1 MNMSVL
7 EVSHLNSESAYWR
20 TQEMLVL
27 QQVTSLA
34 SKQLD
39 TKIVFREI
47 LHLMSELLGLNRG
60 RIILLEDNQKF
71 GSIKY
76 SYGLTKQE
84 VERGRY
90 AIGEGITG
98 SVLQTGQ
105 TIIVQNI
112 DEDQNFLGRTVKR
125 EHLPQE
131 IVSFY
136 AIPIQVNYITVGVLA
151 CHRIRMRRRMISDDL
166 AILKILTTIISQILH
181 MHQYIEKQTSVL
193 TLQNDWLKK
202 MFHSDSTR
210 YGIVGKSQQVLKAIT
225 MIEQVSQANASVL
238 LLGESGTGKELFAR
252 ALHLAS
258 PRREE
263 PFIKVNC
270 AAIPDTLFESELF
283 GYEKGA
289 FTGAVNM
296 RAGFFE
302 QANGGTIFLDEIG
315 EMPMQMQ
322 TKLLRTLQ
330 EGTLTRLGGKSEI
343 KISVRVV
350 AATNRDL
357 AHEVQ
362 LGNFRQDLFYRLNVI
377 PIQLPSLAQ
386 RRTDIPLLAMY
397 FLNKTNQNNQKNVH
411 LTQSALDQLQLH
423 TWPGNIRELSNFI
436 ERLVLLTD
444 RTIVDAEEIQ
454 FFLAQSKSDFLQK
467 PAFHSSTPIKPSYM
481 NQPDHSYMPQ
491 STDQQFTIRPYA
503 KADSHD
509 MEALNCV
516 LQQAG
521 GNKTRAA
528 QLLGMTAR
536 QFSYRLAKLNEQ
548 NV

>member
-7 EVSHLNSESAYWR
+7 EVSQLNSEAAYWR

-39 TKIVFREI
+39 TGIVFREI

-60 RIILLEDNQKF
+60 RIVLLEDNKKF
-71 GSIKY
+71 GSIKHA
-76 SYGLTKQE
+76 YGLTQEE

-90 AIGEGITG
+90 ALGEGITG
-98 SVLQTGQ
+98 RVLQMGQ

-112 DEDQNFLGRTVKR
+112 DEDQSFLGRTVKR
-125 EHLPQE
+125 EHLPQD
-131 IVSFY
+131 IISFY

-151 CHRIRMRRRMISDDL
+151 CHRIRMRRRMMSDDL
-166 AILKILTTIISQILH
+166 SILKILTTIISQILH
-181 MHQYIEKQTSVL
+181 MQQHIEKQTNAL

-210 YGIVGKSQQVLKAIT
+210 YGIVGKSPQVLKAIST
-225 MIEQVSQANASVL
+225 IEQVSQANASVL

-270 AAIPDTLFESELF
+270 AAIPENLFESELF
-283 GYEKGA
+283 GHEKGA
-289 FTGAVNM
+289 FTGAVSM

-315 EMPMQMQ
+315 EMPMPMQ

-357 AHEVQ
+357 AHEVNI
-362 LGNFRQDLFYRLNVI
+362 GNFRQDLFYRLNVI
-377 PIQLPSLAQ
+377 PIQLPSLSQ
-386 RRTDIPLLAMY
+386 RKTDIPLLAMY
-397 FLNKTNQNNQKNVH
+397 FLNKTNQNNQRNVH
-411 LTQSALDQLQLH
+411 LTQSALDQLHLH

-436 ERLVLLTD
+436 ERLVLLSEKSL
-444 RTIVDAEEIQ
+444 VDAEDIQ
-454 FFLAQSKSDFLQK
+454 FFLSQNKSENIQLPKKTNFSQHL
-467 PAFHSSTPIKPSYM
+467 S
-481 NQPDHSYMPQ
+481 QPPLHQPFAHAYQHDSAY
-491 STDQQFTIRPYA
+491 SVRPYA
-503 KADSHD
+503 RADSHEKED
-509 MEALNCV
+509 LMNA

-548 NV
+548 NM

>member
-1 MNMSVL
+1 MNISIQ
-7 EVSHLNSESAYWR
+7 EISQLNSEAAYWR

-60 RIILLEDNQKF
+60 RIVLIEDNKKF
-71 GSIKY
+71 GSIKHA
-76 SYGLTKQE
+76 YGLTPQE

-90 AIGEGITG
+90 AMGEGITG
-98 SVLQTGQ
+98 RVLQMGQ

-125 EHLPQE
+125 EHLPQK

-136 AIPIQVNYITVGVLA
+136 AIPIQVNYITVGVLG
-151 CHRIRMRRRMISDDL
+151 CHRIRMRRRMMSDDL
-166 AILKILTTIISQILH
+166 SILKILTTIISQILH
-181 MHQYIEKQTSVL
+181 MQQHIEKQTNAL

-210 YGIVGKSQQVLKAIT
+210 YGIVGKSPQVLKAIST
-225 MIEQVSQANASVL
+225 IEQVSQANASVL

-263 PFIKVNC
+263 AFIKVNC
-270 AAIPDTLFESELF
+270 AAIPENLFESELF
-283 GYEKGA
+283 GHEKGA
-289 FTGAVNM
+289 FTGAVGM

-315 EMPMQMQ
+315 EMPMAMQ

-343 KISVRVV
+343 KISVRIV

-357 AHEVQ
+357 AHEVNI
-362 LGNFRQDLFYRLNVI
+362 GNFRQDLFYRLNVI
-377 PIQLPSLAQ
+377 PIKLPSLSQ
-386 RRTDIPLLAMY
+386 RKTDIPLLTMY
-397 FLNKTNQNNQKNVH
+397 FLNKTNQTNQRNIH

-436 ERLVLLTD
+436 ERLVLLCEKSL
-444 RTIVDAEEIQ
+444 VDADDIQ
-454 FFLAQSKSDFLQK
+454 FFLSQNKAENIQLGNRSNFTNHTPQMSMIQPF
-467 PAFHSSTPIKPSYM
+467 SSSY
-481 NQPDHSYMPQ
+481 PY
-491 STDQQFTIRPYA
+491 DQQFAVRHYA
-503 KADSHD
+503 RADSHEKED
-509 MEALNCV
+509 LMSAL
-516 LQQAG
+516 QRAG

-548 NV
+548 TS

>member
-1 MNMSVL
+1 MNISIQ
-7 EVSHLNSESAYWR
+7 EISQLNSEAAYWR

-60 RIILLEDNQKF
+60 RIVLIEDNKKF
-71 GSIKY
+71 GSIKHA
-76 SYGLTKQE
+76 YGLTPQE

-90 AIGEGITG
+90 AMGEGITG
-98 SVLQTGQ
+98 RVLQMGQ

-125 EHLPQE
+125 EHLPQK

-151 CHRIRMRRRMISDDL
+151 CHRIRMRRRMMSDDL
-166 AILKILTTIISQILH
+166 SILKILTTIISQILH
-181 MHQYIEKQTSVL
+181 MQQHIEKQTNAL

-210 YGIVGKSQQVLKAIT
+210 YGIVGKSPQVLKAIST
-225 MIEQVSQANASVL
+225 IEQVSQANASVL

-263 PFIKVNC
+263 AFIKVNC
-270 AAIPDTLFESELF
+270 AAIPENLFESELF
-283 GYEKGA
+283 GHEKGA
-289 FTGAVNM
+289 FTGAVGM

-315 EMPMQMQ
+315 EMPMAMQ

-343 KISVRVV
+343 KISVRIV

-357 AHEVQ
+357 AHEVNI
-362 LGNFRQDLFYRLNVI
+362 GNFRQDLFYRLNVI
-377 PIQLPSLAQ
+377 PIQLPSLSQ
-386 RRTDIPLLAMY
+386 RKTDIPLLTMY
-397 FLNKTNQNNQKNVH
+397 FLNKTNQTNQRNIH

-436 ERLVLLTD
+436 ERLVLLCEKSL
-444 RTIVDAEEIQ
+444 VDADDIQ
-454 FFLAQSKSDFLQK
+454 FFLSQNKAENIQLGNRSNFTNHTPQMSMIQPF
-467 PAFHSSTPIKPSYM
+467 SSSY
-481 NQPDHSYMPQ
+481 PY
-491 STDQQFTIRPYA
+491 DQQFAVRHYA
-503 KADSHD
+503 RADSHEKED
-509 MEALNCV
+509 LMSAL
-516 LQQAG
+516 QRAG

-548 NV
+548 TS